1 MAKAKKTK
9 KRADHYEDKLQINGS
24 FEDVI
29 KVSVSKPEK
38 KEEEPVQKGEKKEE
52 EKPVQKKKK

>member
-1 MAKAKKTK
+1 MSKKKAKKP
-9 KRADHYEDKLQINGS
+9 RADHYDEKLQINGS

-29 KVSVSKPEK
+29 KVSVTPT
-38 KEEEPVQKGEKKEE
+38 PEKKEE